1 MIDHPYAK
9 TAAKYAN
16 IGADVAGKLG
26 YGKKRKHMR
35 GRGGAE
41 DPADLTQEQYL
52 EDQKIVQAAMAKGF
66 SKQDILK
73 AHPRLSYLF

>member
-35 GRGGAE
+35 GRGGGE
-41 DPADLTQEQYL
+41 DEGQYL
-52 EDQKIVQAAMAKGF
+52 DDQTKAREALKKGF
-66 SKQDILK
+66 SEADVRKMFPHLM
-73 AHPRLSYLF
+73 